1 MRKKFTMLFAALL
14 ACVGVTKAQSVITDV
29 AQLEDDME
37 CTVSTSVRGGWAVN
51 AAGDQFGSTNDYGFG
66 ISVNAAEDQHIFQF
80 KTIDGKI
87 YLYSVYAEKFVNK
100 DRSLSDAATE
110 AVEFLNS
117 GEVGKFVVK
126 FDDSHFINLGGSN
139 QMVING
145 WGTFDA
151 GNKVTITDV
160 TDLRTASEEYIS
172 LVQLVEVSEALVAKA
187 EENVGSAIGEYEQDA
202 IDALSSAISTAKA
215 IGKNDVAQ
223 SDVDALQ
230 EVYNDLAMSALP
242 TVGKYYHIYSS
253 LAAFPETKAVYSDG
267 NAPGWKTLNAGDMS
281 FYWKAVA
288 IGNGEVAFQNEND
301 GKFLQGH
308 EWNEAWT
315 METESAEAGMNL
327 KIFAKGADESDY
339 EYGIVIGSYQM
350 HAMGHGGGNGI
361 GSYIVGYNTDNAN
374 SASSWNIVEVLS
386 PMEQMKV
393 SLLEMKDAAKDKIDE
408 LIALPGTE
416 PVGEA
421 VFALRAAI
429 ASATANENSDDMDV
443 LASAILNLE
452 EAISMTKDLEFEG
465 GALATLDE
473 DLYVIYY
480 EDNYGNKHY
489 LVNNKGTRRVVT
501 TSVAAVYD
509 VYAGNT
515 DGGYAPYAYFLDMNE
530 SKISNPTS
538 GEDKEI
544 QVENK
549 GGNNYGSD
557 RQWDSQVL
565 YVDADGKYAI
575 RSTNCTTGAGWN
587 SDCFI
592 TVSYDGTTVYGEN
605 SDLSDALYVWNVVK
619 ASEAGISYELEVDE
633 YKYMTLFLNYAVIV
647 PSGAKAY
654 TVSAV
659 ENSQLILTEV
669 EGIIP
674 MNTPV
679 IIEAEKGDYRFVY
692 ADPIGAYE
700 GENLLKG
707 SWLDS
712 YVAPTAGTDA
722 YVMTLSE
729 SGEAVMGKAIL
740 NLNGSGDEGTSHF
753 LNRAN
758 KAYLEI
764 ETSQAAVAAMYSFN
778 RGEGT
783 TGIEDAE
790 FTIDNGQLTIYDLTG
805 RRVEKMNKGIY
816 IVNGKK
822 VFVK

>member
-1 MRKKFTMLFAALL
+1 MKKKFTMLFAALL
-14 ACVGVTKAQSVITDV
+14 ACVGVTKAQTVITDV
-29 AQLEDDME
+29 SLLKDDME
-37 CTVSTSVRGGWAVN
+37 CTVSTSGRGGWAVN
-51 AAGDQFGSTNDYGFG
+51 AAGDQFGSTADYGFG
-66 ISVNAAEDQHIFQF
+66 TSVNAAEDQHIFQF

-87 YLYSVYAEKFVNK
+87 YLYSTYAEKFVNK
-100 DRSLSDAATE
+100 DRNLSEVATE
-110 AVEFLNS
+110 AIEILSS
-117 GEVGKFVVK
+117 GTAGKFVVK
-126 FDDSHFINLGGSN
+126 FDESHYVNLGGSN
-139 QMVING
+139 QMTIDG
-145 WGTFDA
+145 WNTFDA
-151 GNKVTITDV
+151 GNMVTITDV
-160 TDLRTASEEYIS
+160 TDLRTSSEEYIA
-172 LVQLVEVSEALVAKA
+172 LVQLVEASEALIA
-187 EENVGSAIGEYEQDA
+187 EAEDNVGSAIGEYEQDA
-202 IDALSSAISTAKA
+202 INALNSAVSTAKA
-215 IGKNDVAQ
+215 LGKNEVAQ

-230 EVYNDLAMSALP
+230 EVYYDLVMSALP
-242 TVGKYYHIYSS
+242 DEGKYYHIYSS

-267 NAPGWKTLNAGDMS
+267 DAPGWKTLNAGDMS

-288 IGNGEVAFQNEND
+288 IGNGQVAFQNEND

-315 METESAEAGMNL
+315 MESESTNAGMSL
-327 KIFAKGADESDY
+327 KVFAKGADESDY

-350 HAMGHGGGNGI
+350 HAMGHGSGSGT
-361 GSYIVGYNTDNAN
+361 GSYLVGYNTNSAN
-374 SASSWNIVEVLS
+374 SASSWYIVEVLS
-386 PMEQMKV
+386 PMEQMRA
-393 SLLEMKDAAKDKIDE
+393 SLLELKDAAKDKIDE

-416 PVGEA
+416 PVGE
-421 VFALRAAI
+421 VVSTLSAAI

-443 LASAILNLE
+443 LSAAILNLE
-452 EAISMTKDLEFEG
+452 EAIAMTKNLEFEG

-480 EDNYGNKHY
+480 EDANGDRHY
-489 LVNNKGTRRVVT
+489 LVNNKNTRRVVT
-501 TSVAAVYD
+501 SSVAAVYD
-509 VYAGNT
+509 VYDGNT
-515 DGGYAPYAYFLDMNE
+515 DGGYAPFAYFLDMNE

-538 GEDKEI
+538 GDDKEI

-549 GGNNYGSD
+549 GGGNYAGD

-565 YVDADGKYAI
+565 YVDANGKYAI
-575 RSTNCTTGAGWN
+575 RSTNCTTGSGWN

-605 SDLSDALYVWNVVK
+605 TDLSDALYVWNVVK
-619 ASEAGISYELEVDE
+619 ASEADIAFELEVDE

-654 TVSAV
+654 AVSAV

-679 IIEAEKGDYRFVY
+679 IIEAEQGDYRFVY
-692 ADPIGAYE
+692 TDPIGTYE

-712 YVAPTAGTDA
+712 YVAPAAGTDA
-722 YVMTLSE
+722 YVMTLSA
-729 SGEAVMGKAIL
+729 SGEAVMGKAML
-740 NLNGSGDEGTSHF
+740 NVNANGEAGTTHF
-753 LNRAN
+753 MNRAN

-764 ETSQAAVAAMYSFN
+764 ETAKAAGAAMYSFN

-783 TGIEDAE
+783 TSIEDVQL
-790 FTIDNGQLTIYDLTG
+790 TIDNVVIYDITG
-805 RRVEKMNKGIY
+805 RRVEKMEKGIY